1 MTPSEALAVCRLRQW
16 HSDRTAARSGRTCN
30 YRNTGWIERRQRQ
43 ADARIV
49 RMLDFEKAFASLTDT
64 EQVMLASAYADG
76 AQAADT
82 ARAAGCCVRKVAYAL
97 PAARR
102 HLAEAL
108 AALDLL

>member
-16 HSDRTAARSGRTCN
+16 HSDRTAARAGHICS

-43 ADARIV
+43 TDARIV
-49 RMLDFEKAFASLTDT
+49 RMLDFEKAFASLTDA
-64 EQVMLASAYADG
+64 EQIMLASAYADG
-76 AQAADT
+76 AVSTDT
-82 ARAAGCCVRKVAYAL
+82 ARAAGCCVRKIAYAL

-102 HLAEAL
+102 HLADAL